1 MGETAPPEKPQMTE
15 TPVVVVAADVGGTNT
30 KLALAECSGRECTI
44 VKRSLYKSGAHA
56 TFALAVDAFL
66 REPES
71 APFAP
76 RVAGACFAVAGPVEH
91 GRARLTNLAWQIDE
105 AEMSRELRI
114 GRVRVINDFAAAGLG
129 VEHLPN
135 SDLLTLQAGTPLE
148 GADRVV
154 VGAGTG
160 LGVCVL
166 DRDQDH
172 YEVHASEGGH
182 ADFAPVDEL
191 QDALLRYLRREFS
204 RVSCERV
211 ISGPGLPRI
220 LAFLAQHTGR
230 APCAELAQAMVMGNA
245 PRAVT
250 EFAMSGR
257 DPLAV
262 QALHVFVS
270 AYGAFAGNVALL
282 ALAHGGV
289 YIAGGI
295 APKIAQKLRDGTF
308 VAAFNAKGRFGPLLA
323 TIPVHVVM
331 NEHLGLIGAVHEA
344 ARIAREHLG
353 S

>member
-1 MGETAPPEKPQMTE
+1 MSAAPIF
-15 TPVVVVAADVGGTNT
+15 VVAADVGGTNT
-30 KLALAECSGRECTI
+30 KLALAECTDAGCTPI
-44 VKRSLYKSGAHA
+44 KRSVYRSGAHA
-56 TFALAVDAFL
+56 TFALAVEAFL
-66 REPES
+66 REPEVQ
-71 APFAP
+71 PFAQ
-76 RVAGACFAVAGPVEH
+76 RIAGACFAVAGPVEQ
-91 GRARLTNLAWQIDE
+91 GRARLTNLAWQIDQ
-105 AEMSRELRI
+105 AELARHLSI
-114 GRVRVINDFAAAGLG
+114 GSVRVINDFAAAGLG
-129 VEHLPN
+129 IEHLPA
-135 SDLLTLQAGTPLE
+135 SDLMTLQAGTPVE

-166 DRDQDH
+166 DCDGDR

-220 LAFLAQHTGR
+220 LSFLAQHTGH
-230 APCAELAQAMVMGNA
+230 APSDELTQALAAGNPA
-245 PRAVT
+245 RAVT

-270 AYGAFAGNVALL
+270 AYGAFAGNIALL

-295 APKIAQKLRDGTF
+295 APKIAEKLRDGTF
-308 VAAFNAKGRFGPLLA
+308 IAAFNAKGRFGPLLA
-323 TIPVHVVM
+323 TMPVHVVM
-331 NEHLGLIGAVHEA
+331 NEHLGLLGAVHEA
-344 ARIAREHLG
+344 ARIAHH
-353 S
+353 

>member
-1 MGETAPPEKPQMTE
+1 MIA
-15 TPVVVVAADVGGTNT
+15 TPIYVVAADVGGTNT
-30 KLALAECSGRECTI
+30 KLALAECTVDTCAI
-44 VKRSLYKSGAHA
+44 LKRSDYPSGAHA

-66 REPES
+66 REAEVE
-71 APFAP
+71 PFGP
-76 RVAGACFAVAGPVEH
+76 QVRGACFAVAGPVEH
-91 GRARLTNLAWQIDE
+91 GRARLSNLAWQIDE
-105 AEMSRELRI
+105 AELARHL
-114 GRVRVINDFAAAGLG
+114 GFPNVRVINDFAAAGLG
-129 VEHLPN
+129 IERMPA
-135 SDLLTLQAGTPLE
+135 SDLMTLQAGTPVP

-166 DRDQDH
+166 DCDEDH

-191 QDALLRYLRREFS
+191 QDALLRHLRSEFG

-220 LAFLAQHTGR
+220 LSFLAQHTGLAPGAALAEALSAGQAAR
-230 APCAELAQAMVMGNA
+230 AI
-245 PRAVT
+245 T
-250 EFAMSGR
+250 ESAMSGR
-257 DPLAV
+257 DPLAI

-270 AYGAFAGNVALL
+270 AYGAFAGNIALV

-295 APKIAQKLRDGTF
+295 APKIADKLKDGTF
-308 VAAFNAKGRFGPLLA
+308 IAAFNAKGRFGPLMA

-331 NEHLGLIGAVHEA
+331 NEHLGLLGAVAEA
-344 ARIAREHLG
+344 ERIARE
-353 S
+353 

>member
-1 MGETAPPEKPQMTE
+1 MSA
-15 TPVVVVAADVGGTNT
+15 TPIHVVAADVGGTNT
-30 KLALAECSGRECTI
+30 KLALAACDGNAACSFVARHNY
-44 VKRSLYKSGAHA
+44 RSGAHA
-56 TFALAVDAFL
+56 TFALAVEAFL
-66 REPES
+66 REPDVQ
-71 APFAP
+71 PFAD
-76 RVAGACFAVAGPVEH
+76 RVRGACFAVAGPVEE

-105 AEMSRELRI
+105 AELQAKLPI

-129 VEHLPN
+129 IEHLPD
-135 SDLLTLQAGTPLE
+135 SDLVTLQAGTPVK

-166 DRDQDH
+166 DCDDDH

-191 QDALLRYLRREFS
+191 QDALLRFLRKEFM

-220 LAFLAQHTGR
+220 LTFLAQHTGR
-230 APCAELAQAMVMGNA
+230 APCAELAQAMVTGN
-245 PRAVT
+245 PSRAVT
-250 EFAMSGR
+250 EFAMSDR
-257 DPLAV
+257 DPLAA
-262 QALHVFVS
+262 QALHIFVS
-270 AYGAFAGNVALL
+270 AYGGFAGNVALL

-295 APKIAQKLRDGTF
+295 APKIAAKLRDGTF
-308 VAAFNAKGRFGPLLA
+308 VAAFNAKGRFGPLMA

-331 NEHLGLIGAVHEA
+331 NEHLGLIGAVHHA
-344 ARIAREHLG
+344 ARIAG
-353 S
+353 V

>member
-1 MGETAPPEKPQMTE
+1 MSA
-15 TPVVVVAADVGGTNT
+15 TPVYVVAADVGGTNT
-30 KLALAECSGRECTI
+30 KLALAECTGAGCAL
-44 VKRSLYKSGAHA
+44 VKRSSYQSGAHA
-56 TFALAVDAFL
+56 TFALAVEAFL
-66 REPES
+66 REPEVQPL
-71 APFAP
+71 AG
-76 RVAGACFAVAGPVEH
+76 RVSGACFAVAGPVEH

-105 AEMSRELRI
+105 ADLARHLPI
-114 GRVRVINDFAAAGLG
+114 GRVRVVNDFAAAGLG
-129 VEHLPN
+129 IPHLPA
-135 SDLLTLQAGTPLE
+135 SDLMTLQAGTPVE

-166 DRDQDH
+166 DSDGDR
-172 YEVHASEGGH
+172 YEVHPSEGGH

-220 LAFLAQHTGR
+220 LSFLAQHTGR
-230 APCAELAQAMVMGNA
+230 APCAELAQAMVMGN
-245 PRAVT
+245 PSRALT
-250 EFAMSGR
+250 EFAMSRR
-257 DPLAV
+257 DPLAE

-289 YIAGGI
+289 YISGGI
-295 APKIAQKLRDGTF
+295 APKIAEKMRDGTF
-308 VAAFNAKGRFGPLLA
+308 IAAFNAKGRFGPLLA

-331 NEHLGLIGAVHEA
+331 NEHLGLIGAVNEA
-344 ARIAREHLG
+344 ARLAAA
-353 S
+353 

>member
-1 MGETAPPEKPQMTE
+1 MSES
-15 TPVVVVAADVGGTNT
+15 VFVVAADVGGTNT
-30 KLALAECSGRECTI
+30 KLALAECTKSGCALLARCDY
-44 VKRSLYKSGAHA
+44 RSGAHA
-56 TFALAVDAFL
+56 TFALAVEAFR
-66 REPES
+66 REPQVQ
-71 APFAP
+71 PFAS
-76 RVAGACFAVAGPVEH
+76 RVTGACFAVAGPVEK

-105 AEMSRELRI
+105 NDLERHLGI
-114 GRVRVINDFAAAGLG
+114 PKVRVINDFAAAGLG
-129 VEHLPN
+129 VEHLPE
-135 SDLLTLQAGTPLE
+135 SDLLTLQAGTPVK

-166 DRDQDH
+166 DCDEEH

-191 QDALLRYLRREFS
+191 QDALLRHLRPEFG
-204 RVSCERV
+204 RVSSERV

-220 LAFLAQHTGR
+220 LSFLEKHTGR
-230 APCAELAQAMVMGNA
+230 AASPALAHALAGGNA
-245 PRAVT
+245 ARAVA
-250 EFAMSGR
+250 EFAMASR

-295 APKIAQKLRDGTF
+295 APKIAPKLRDGTF
-308 VAAFNAKGRFGPLLA
+308 VEAFNAKGRFGPLMA

-331 NEHLGLIGAVHEA
+331 NEHLGLLGAIAEA
-344 ARIAREHLG
+344 GRIARR
-353 S
+353 

>member
-1 MGETAPPEKPQMTE
+1 MSE
-15 TPVVVVAADVGGTNT
+15 TPIYVVAADVGGTNT
-30 KLALAECSGRECTI
+30 KLALAECTEVACAI
-44 VKRSLYKSGAHA
+44 LKRSNYRSGAHA
-56 TFALAVDAFL
+56 TFALAVEAFL
-66 REPES
+66 REPET
-71 APFAP
+71 APFAS
-76 RVAGACFAVAGPVEH
+76 RVAAGCFAVAGPVEN
-91 GRARLTNLAWQIDE
+91 GRARLTNLAWQIDQ
-105 AEMSRELRI
+105 AELARHLGISK
-114 GRVRVINDFAAAGLG
+114 VSVINDFAAAGLG
-129 VEHLPN
+129 VEHLPE
-135 SDLLTLQAGTPLE
+135 SDLLTLQTGTPVE

-166 DRDQDH
+166 DRDGEH

-191 QDALLRYLRREFS
+191 QDALLRYLRQEFS

-220 LAFLAQHTGR
+220 LSFLAQHTGR
-230 APCAELAQAMVMGNA
+230 APSDALAQAMAAGNA

-250 EFAMSGR
+250 EFAMSDR

-270 AYGAFAGNVALL
+270 AYGAFAGNLALL

-295 APKIAQKLRDGTF
+295 APKIAEKMRDGTF
-308 VAAFNAKGRFGPLLA
+308 IAAFNAKGRFGPLLA

-344 ARIAREHLG
+344 ARIARG
-353 S
+353 

>member
-1 MGETAPPEKPQMTE
+1 MSAG
-15 TPVVVVAADVGGTNT
+15 PVHVVAADVGGTNT
-30 KLALAECSGRECTI
+30 KLALAECDERGSCTF
-44 VKRSLYKSGAHA
+44 VARSNYRSGAHA
-56 TFALAVDAFL
+56 TFALAVEAFL
-66 REPES
+66 REP
-71 APFAP
+71 AVQPFAE
-76 RVAGACFAVAGPVEH
+76 RVRGACFAVAGPVEE

-105 AEMSRELRI
+105 AELQAKLGI
-114 GRVRVINDFAAAGLG
+114 GGVRVINDFAAAGLG
-129 VEHLPN
+129 IEHLPA
-135 SDLLTLQAGTPLE
+135 SDLLTLQPGTPVP

-166 DRDQDH
+166 DSDGDH

-191 QDALLRYLRREFS
+191 QDALLRHLRQEFM

-220 LAFLAQHTGR
+220 LTFLAQHTGR
-230 APCAELAQAMVMGNA
+230 APSPELAQAMVTGNA
-245 PRAVT
+245 ARAVT
-250 EFAMSGR
+250 EFAMSDR

-262 QALHVFVS
+262 QALHIFVS

-295 APKIAQKLRDGTF
+295 APKIAAKLRDGTF
-308 VAAFNAKGRFGPLLA
+308 MAAFNAKGRFGPLMA
-323 TIPVHVVM
+323 TLPVHVVM
-331 NEHLGLIGAVHEA
+331 NEHLGQIGAAHQA
-344 ARIAREHLG
+344 ARIARG
-353 S
+353 V

>member
-1 MGETAPPEKPQMTE
+1 MTAARTF
-15 TPVVVVAADVGGTNT
+15 VVAADVGGTNT
-30 KLALAECSGRECTI
+30 KLAVAACSASECTI
-44 VKRSLYKSGAHA
+44 LKRSVYASGAHA

-66 REPES
+66 REPEVQPHAALLS
-71 APFAP
+71 
-76 RVAGACFAVAGPVEH
+76 GACFAVAGPVEN

-105 AEMSRELRI
+105 AELAQHLNIRH
-114 GRVRVINDFAAAGLG
+114 VRVINDFAAAGLG
-129 VEHLPN
+129 IEGLPE
-135 SDLLTLQAGTPLE
+135 SELLTLQAGTPVR

-166 DRDQDH
+166 DCDEDH

-182 ADFAPVDEL
+182 ADFAPVNEL
-191 QDALLRYLRREFS
+191 QDALLRHLRREFG

-220 LAFLAQHTGR
+220 LSFLAQHTAR
-230 APCAELAQAMVMGNA
+230 APGPELAQALSSGHA
-245 PRAVT
+245 ARAIT
-250 EFAMSGR
+250 EAAMASS

-262 QALHVFVS
+262 QALNVFVS
-270 AYGAFAGNVALL
+270 AYGAFAGNMALL

-295 APKIAQKLRDGTF
+295 APKIAPKLRDGTF
-308 VAAFNAKGRFGPLLA
+308 IEAFNAKGRFGPLMA

-331 NEHLGLIGAVHEA
+331 NDHLGLLGAVAEA
-344 ARIAREHLG
+344 ARGARRAAA
-353 S
+353 

>member
-1 MGETAPPEKPQMTE
+1 MNQ
-15 TPVVVVAADVGGTNT
+15 TPIHVVAADVGGTNT
-30 KLALAECSGRECTI
+30 KLALAECTRAGCTI
-44 VKRSLYKSGAHA
+44 LKRGAYKSGAHA
-56 TFALAVDAFL
+56 TFALAVEAFL
-66 REPES
+66 READA
-71 APFAP
+71 APFAA
-76 RVAGACFAVAGPVEH
+76 RVSGACFAVAGPVEN

-105 AEMSRELRI
+105 TDLSIHLGI
-114 GRVRVINDFAAAGLG
+114 PKVKVINDFAAAGLG
-129 VEHLPN
+129 IEHLPET
-135 SDLLTLQAGTPLE
+135 DLLTLQPGNPVK

-166 DRDQDH
+166 DCDGDY

-182 ADFAPVDEL
+182 ADFAPVDEI
-191 QDALLRYLRREFS
+191 QDALLRHLRREFG

-220 LAFLAQHTGR
+220 LSFLAQHTGR
-230 APCAELAQAMVMGNA
+230 APGEALAHAMAAGNA
-245 PRAVT
+245 PRAIT

-282 ALAHGGV
+282 GLAHGGV

-295 APKIAQKLRDGTF
+295 APKIAEKLRDGTF
-308 VAAFNAKGRFGPLLA
+308 IAAFNAKGRFGPLLA

-331 NEHLGLIGAVHEA
+331 NEHLGLVGAVHQA
-344 ARIAREHLG
+344 ARLASEHRG
-353 S
+353 P